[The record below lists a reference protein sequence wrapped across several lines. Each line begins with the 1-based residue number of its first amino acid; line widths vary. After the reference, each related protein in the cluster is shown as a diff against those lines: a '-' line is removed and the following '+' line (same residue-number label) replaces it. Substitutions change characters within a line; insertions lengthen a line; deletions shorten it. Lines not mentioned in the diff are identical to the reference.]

1 MSQHQVTTRQR
12 RNVVLL
18 DLDGTLTQSDPGII
32 ACATKAFEELSLP
45 VPDDQEMHR
54 FIGPAIIESFRR
66 NHMPDELLDRGV
78 EIYREYYADKAVFD
92 DPNNPGHKIP
102 GRLYNSVYAGIPEQ
116 LRHCAPDGLGT
127 WQSPRASRNI
137 RPSQCASIS
146 ISIPWS
152 TASTAPAQTTRA
164 STRTRVI
171 RYCFDSIGFDA
182 DAGDRALMVGDRW
195 TDVDGAIACGLD
207 CLGCRWGY
215 AEAGEL
221 EEHGA
226 YRIID
231 TVDELAAAVNDYF
244 AK

>member
-1 MSQHQVTTRQR
+1 M
-12 RNVVLL
+12 
-18 DLDGTLTQSDPGII
+18 
-32 ACATKAFEELSLP
+32 
-45 VPDDQEMHR
+45 M
-54 FIGPAIIESFRR
+54 
-66 NHMPDELLDRGV
+66 
-78 EIYREYYADKAVFD
+78 
-92 DPNNPGHKIP
+92 
-102 GRLYNSVYAGIPEQ
+102 
-116 LRHCAPDGLGT
+116 
-127 WQSPRASRNI
+127 
-137 RPSQCASIS
+137 
-146 ISIPWS
+146 
-152 TASTAPAQTTRA
+152 
-164 STRTRVI
+164 VI

>member
-32 ACATKAFEELSLP
+32 ACATKAFEELGLP

-102 GRLYNSVYAGIPEQ
+102 GRLHNSVRRYSRAAGGQVRP
-116 LRHCAPDGLGT
+116 LAPGNRHVQAAISG
-127 WQSPRASRNI
+127 RASVRV
-137 RPSQCASIS
+137 IS
-146 ISIPWS
+146 IS
-152 TASTAPAQTTRA
+152 
-164 STRTRVI
+164 
-171 RYCFDSIGFDA
+171 G
-182 DAGDRALMVGDRW
+182 
-195 TDVDGAIACGLD
+195 
-207 CLGCRWGY
+207 
-215 AEAGEL
+215 
-221 EEHGA
+221 
-226 YRIID
+226 
-231 TVDELAAAVNDYF
+231 
-244 AK
+244 

>member
-92 DPNNPGHKIP
+92 DPNNPGQKVP
-102 GRLYNSVYAGIPEQ
+102 GRLNNTCKPQYQAEPVCEHFHLDTMVDGIY
-116 LRHCAPDGLGT
+116 G
-127 WQSPRASRNI
+127 
-137 RPSQCASIS
+137 
-146 ISIPWS
+146 
-152 TASTAPAQTTRA
+152 ASTDNSRIDKDQ
-164 STRTRVI
+164 VI

>member
-1 MSQHQVTTRQR
+1 MCEHFH
-12 RNVVLL
+12 L
-18 DLDGTLTQSDPGII
+18 DTMVDG
-32 ACATKAFEELSLP
+32 
-45 VPDDQEMHR
+45 
-54 FIGPAIIESFRR
+54 
-66 NHMPDELLDRGV
+66 
-78 EIYREYYADKAVFD
+78 IY
-92 DPNNPGHKIP
+92 G
-102 GRLYNSVYAGIPEQ
+102 
-116 LRHCAPDGLGT
+116 
-127 WQSPRASRNI
+127 
-137 RPSQCASIS
+137 
-146 ISIPWS
+146 
-152 TASTAPAQTTRA
+152 ASTDNSRIDKDQ
-164 STRTRVI
+164 VI

-182 DAGDRALMVGDRW
+182 DAGDRALMGGDRW

>member
-32 ACATKAFEELSLP
+32 ACAAKAFEELSLP

-116 LRHCAPDGLGT
+116 LAVLRADGLHLAIATCKPQYQAEPVCEHFHLDTMVDG
-127 WQSPRASRNI
+127 I
-137 RPSQCASIS
+137 YG
-146 ISIPWS
+146 
-152 TASTAPAQTTRA
+152 ASTDNSRIDKDQ
-164 STRTRVI
+164 VI

-207 CLGCRWGY
+207 CLGCRWGTPKPVSLRNM
-215 AEAGEL
+215 AHTASSIPSMSL
-221 EEHGA
+221 PP
-226 YRIID
+226 R
-231 TVDELAAAVNDYF
+231 
-244 AK
+244 